1 MFVNA
6 PLRNLD
12 TKELKPLRTEFKFFC
27 RYVDRR
33 RNAVSFMKCQLIKN
47 DGEIC
52 VECRKSP
59 PKDCPAFQF
68 EKSIGGLMF
77 DPQPSDDLKGHFKTY
92 LEIINYSPD
101 DLPKYTSQQ
110 MSDLGRCSICKN
122 WHIISTTEIQRHK
135 RLLHTKVLLQKLLK
149 VNPDSEVPNV
159 FICRHK
165 INEKECGLL
174 FPTYHQLLKHQEKSG
189 NKRKRA
195 EGDKN
200 DEDKRNKKATKD
212 FCPKKEYQKLFSKEN
227 K

>member
-12 TKELKPLRTEFKFFC
+12 TNELKPLRAEFKFFR

-59 PKDCPAFQF
+59 PKDCPPY
-68 EKSIGGLMF
+68 I
-77 DPQPSDDLKGHFKTY
+77 
-92 LEIINYSPD
+92 PD
-101 DLPKYTSQQ
+101 DLPKYTPQQ

-159 FICRHK
+159 FICRDK
-165 INEKECGLL
+165 INENECGLL
-174 FPTYHQLLKHQEKSG
+174 FPTYHQLHKHQEKSG

-195 EGDKN
+195 EEDKN

-212 FCPKKEYQKLFSKEN
+212 FCPKK
-227 K
+227 

>member
-12 TKELKPLRTEFKFFC
+12 TKELKPLRAEFKFFR

-92 LEIINYSPD
+92 LEIINCSPD
-101 DLPKYTSQQ
+101 DLPKYTPQQ
-110 MSDLGRCSICKN
+110 MLDLSRCSICKN
-122 WHIISTTEIQRHK
+122 WHFISTTEIQRHK
-135 RLLHTKVLLQKLLK
+135 RLLHPKVQAAK
-149 VNPDSEVPNV
+149 VVGSQSW
-159 FICRHK
+159 H
-165 INEKECGLL
+165 
-174 FPTYHQLLKHQEKSG
+174 
-189 NKRKRA
+189 
-195 EGDKN
+195 
-200 DEDKRNKKATKD
+200 
-212 FCPKKEYQKLFSKEN
+212 
-227 K
+227 

>member
-12 TKELKPLRTEFKFFC
+12 TKELSLYGQSSNSF
-27 RYVDRR
+27 VDM
-33 RNAVSFMKCQLIKN
+33 STGEEMQCHFMKCQLIKN

-59 PKDCPAFQF
+59 PKDCPPY
-68 EKSIGGLMF
+68 I
-77 DPQPSDDLKGHFKTY
+77 
-92 LEIINYSPD
+92 PD
-101 DLPKYTSQQ
+101 DLPKYTPQQ

-165 INEKECGLL
+165 INENECGLL
-174 FPTYHQLLKHQEKSG
+174 FPTYHQLHKHQEKSG

-195 EGDKN
+195 EEDKN

-212 FCPKKEYQKLFSKEN
+212 FCPKK
-227 K
+227 

>member
-1 MFVNA
+1 M
-6 PLRNLD
+6 
-12 TKELKPLRTEFKFFC
+12 
-27 RYVDRR
+27 
-33 RNAVSFMKCQLIKN
+33 SFMKCQLIKN

-174 FPTYHQLLKHQEKSG
+174 FPTYHQLHKHQEKSG

-195 EGDKN
+195 EEDKN

-212 FCPKKEYQKLFSKEN
+212 FCPKK
-227 K
+227 